1 MVETQVSGIV
11 KDGLIVGRFEQSA
24 VYKMPIA
31 PPFSMVFSDNFS
43 AKIDL

>member
-31 PPFSMVFSDNFS
+31 PPFSMVFSGNFS